1 MKSTT
6 NQVIAEMLLDLKS
19 AKSLST
25 KIVHTGMVGFW
36 FLKFLITCIDLII
49 MLIQKF

>member
-6 NQVIAEMLLDLKS
+6 NHVIAEMLLDLKS

-25 KIVHTGMVGFW
+25 KVVHTGMVGFRL
-36 FLKFLITCIDLII
+36 LKFLITCINLII
-49 MLIQKF
+49 MLIQQF